1 MYTKARPVEVE
12 KAEKAVLKRL
22 SHPGQMTINFAATLV
37 DFSLGTFLVHNLQ
50 HC

>member
-12 KAEKAVLKRL
+12 KAEKAEVI
-22 SHPGQMTINFAATLV
+22 SYEIQMTINFAATLV
-37 DFSLGTFLVHNLQ
+37 DFCLGTFLVHNLQ